1 MNRKD
6 AQVVFHEAARAAAKP
21 NQSPTITYEK
31 PSFDYFTAPDRPDL
45 RHGLRQFT
53 GPCGGIRSQEAAI
66 TKTAEAFVE
75 AFQKG
80 DAKAVSFRRSTE

>member
-1 MNRKD
+1 MKNHRSIISLLPI
-6 AQVVFHEAARAAAKP
+6 A
-21 NQSPTITYEK
+21 
-31 PSFDYFTAPDRPDL
+31 DL

>member
-1 MNRKD
+1 MKNHRSIISLLPI
-6 AQVVFHEAARAAAKP
+6 ALTCAMGCGNSTVRAAESDP
-21 NQSPTITYEK
+21 RR
-31 PSFDYFTAPDRPDL
+31 RP
-45 RHGLRQFT
+45 
-53 GPCGGIRSQEAAI
+53 I